1 MWHYR
6 ELDSGVTEASVK
18 DIPVKQ
24 QLWYLWGGQ
33 SGMIELYSGHYLN
46 FYSWETSFS
55 QLKPVSHTSFN
66 IT

>member
-24 QLWYLWGGQ
+24 EDCGV
-33 SGMIELYSGHYLN
+33 SYSNCGT
-46 FYSWETSFS
+46 FGEVS
-55 QLKPVSHTSFN
+55 QV
-66 IT
+66 